1 MKYISYKKFFFI
13 CIRFGVNWFHYLNLI
28 KMKNFLIF
36 LFPVVLILGGCTPGE
51 KKISESQLR
60 DFAVAEGNR
69 IAMETQQLLGSTLKK
84 TIQQQGIPEALK
96 YCNLNAYP
104 LVDSIEQKY
113 SVIIKRASTD
123 IRNPLD
129 KPDDAELEFILAFQD
144 SLASG
149 KTLQPMVE
157 VHEKEIHFVRPI
169 ILNDEVCL
177 NCHGRIGTDIPNENY
192 QVIKALYPDDQA
204 TGHVLGD
211 LRGIWSIRFS
221 RNDLTEAIRSDN
233 QDQ

>member
-1 MKYISYKKFFFI
+1 
-13 CIRFGVNWFHYLNLI
+13 
-28 KMKNFLIF
+28 MKNFLMFII
-36 LFPVVLILGGCTPGE
+36 PVVIILDGCNPGE

-60 DFAVAEGNR
+60 EFAIAEGNR
-69 IAMETQQLLGSTLKK
+69 ITMEAQQLLGSTLKT
-84 TIQQQGIPEALK
+84 TIQEQGIPEALR

-104 LVDSIEQKY
+104 LVDSIERKY

-123 IRNPLD
+123 TRNPQD
-129 KPDDAELEFILAFQD
+129 KPDEEELEFITVFQD

-157 VHEKEIHFVRPI
+157 VGEKDIHFVRPI
-169 ILNDEVCL
+169 ILNDAVCL
-177 NCHGRIGTDIPNENY
+177 NCHGRIGTDIANENY

-204 TGHVLGD
+204 TGHELGD

-221 RNDLTEAIRSDN
+221 KNDLAEVIRSAN
-233 QDQ
+233 QEQ